1 MPPWK
6 REFFFKETFV
16 EPLGT
21 PRIGSS
27 GCLGE
32 VALRGK
38 GSLGTWEHGQVTL
51 SADRDL
57 WKGAGV
63 GTGLSERDWPAV
75 DA

>member
-32 VALRGK
+32 VALGGK
-38 GSLGTWEHGQVTL
+38 GSLGEHGQVTL